1 MTARSFGALLK
12 QYRLAAGLSQEA
24 LAERASIST
33 RAISDL
39 ERGINRT
46 PRFDTLEALLQ
57 VLALSEE
64 RREAFIASA
73 RSATVTDTSPTN
85 PLYVLPLPPT
95 QLVGREQEMTRV
107 TTLLRG
113 DRTRLL
119 TIVGPAGVG
128 KTHLALETAH
138 RLRSDYKD
146 GVIFVSLAATSDA
159 RLVPSLMAQTL
170 KLRESAGS
178 SPSQQIADFLAEK
191 HLLLVVDNFEQ
202 VIDAASGMAEFL
214 QSCPHVRI
222 LVTSRTPLRLRGE
235 HELLLS
241 PLPVE
246 VAVALFLQRVQAIRP
261 EVAAEGPVVTAICER
276 LDCLPLAIELAAAQL
291 KVLSLPQL
299 LEQLQRSLPL
309 LQSGARDLPERQQT
323 MEAAIAWS
331 YDLLTPPARQLLRI
345 ASVCEGGCTA
355 DALDFLGTEDALVAT
370 DLLTHLRELVEA
382 SLMQSEMVEGATM
395 RFHLLKLVQE
405 YVQNQLSRAG
415 QEAAYR
421 WRHVEYFTHLVERA
435 ITPGSR
441 QEWIELEQPNLR
453 AALHWAYEQGKA
465 RPGLRL
471 IAACA
476 AYWMRRGQMREGDL
490 WLSKLLALDSQTTGE
505 DKASAS
511 VRLAALYCAGGIAR
525 HLGEPER
532 SEAIAREA
540 LLLGE
545 QTDDHVGMSNALA
558 LLGHLAQ
565 ARSNIEEAASCFEQS
580 YQQARFGGT
589 GDDGGSLGR
598 ARDNLAMVAR
608 ARGNF
613 VRARALLEE
622 SLAECRR
629 ANFTW
634 GVAYT
639 SVLLGHIARDQQQY
653 AVARTCYRE
662 CLHIY
667 RTIGNL
673 TSLASCFEG
682 IAALSSAEGDH
693 EQAIRLCAQ
702 ATTLRVKA
710 QTPLP
715 TAEQQIFDKV
725 ITLARSRFAEPLFTA
740 TWQRGAALTVEESIV
755 LALSR
760 LDEP

>member
-1 MTARSFGALLK
+1 M
-12 QYRLAAGLSQEA
+12 AAGLSQEA

-46 PRFDTLEALLQ
+46 PRSDTLEALLQ
-57 VLALSEE
+57 VLALSVE

-73 RSATVTDTSPTN
+73 RSAMMTDIAPAN

-95 QLVGREQEMTRV
+95 QLLGREPEMARV
-107 TTLLRG
+107 MTLLRG

-128 KTHLALETAH
+128 KTHLVLEIAH

-159 RLVPSLMAQTL
+159 RLVLPLVAQTL
-170 KLRESAGS
+170 KLRESAAS
-178 SPSQQIADFLAEK
+178 SPPQRVADFLAEK

-202 VIDAASGMAEFL
+202 VIEAASGMTELL

-222 LVTSRTPLRLRGE
+222 LVTSRMPLRLRGE
-235 HELLLS
+235 QELLLS

-246 VAVALFLQRVQAIRP
+246 VAVTLFRQRVQAVRP
-261 EVAAEGPVVTAICER
+261 DIAAESPIVTTICER

-309 LQSGARDLPERQQT
+309 LQSGARDLPERQRT

-331 YDLLTPPARQLLRI
+331 DDLLTSSARQLLRI
-345 ASVCEGGCTA
+345 ASVCEGGCTV
-355 DALDFLGTEDALVAT
+355 DALAFLSAEDAPVAT
-370 DLLTHLRELVEA
+370 GLLMHLRELVEA
-382 SLMQSEMVEGATM
+382 SLMQSEMVEEATM

-405 YVQNQLSRAG
+405 YAQNQLSRTG

-421 WRHVEYFTHLVERA
+421 WRHVAYFTSLVERA

-441 QEWIELEQPNLR
+441 QEWIEPEQPNLR
-453 AALHWAYEQGKA
+453 AALHWAYEQEKA
-465 RPGLRL
+465 QTGLRL

-476 AYWMRRGQMREGDL
+476 AYWIRRGQMREGDL
-490 WLSKLLALDSQTTGE
+490 WLAKMLTLDSQAIGDE
-505 DKASAS
+505 RASAS

-525 HLGEPER
+525 HLGQLER
-532 SEAIAREA
+532 SAAIAREA

-565 ARSNIEEAASCFEQS
+565 ARGNIEEAASHFEQS

-598 ARDNLAMVAR
+598 ARDNLAMIAR
-608 ARGNF
+608 AQGNF
-613 VRARALLEE
+613 AHARTLLEE

-629 ANFTW
+629 NNFSW

-639 SVLLGHIARDQQQY
+639 SALLGHIARDQQQY
-653 AVARTCYRE
+653 AFARACYRE

-667 RTIGNL
+667 RSIGNL
-673 TSLASCFEG
+673 TSLASCLEG
-682 IAALSSAEGDH
+682 IAALSSAEGNH
-693 EQAIRLCAQ
+693 KKAISLCAQ
-702 ATTLRVKA
+702 AAILRVKA
-710 QTPLP
+710 QTPLS
-715 TAEQQIFDKV
+715 TAEQQAFDT
-725 ITLARSRFAEPLFTA
+725 IIALARSHLAEPLFA
-740 TWQRGAALTVEESIV
+740 AAWQRGAELMVEEGIV
-755 LALSR
+755 LALEG
-760 LDEP
+760 LGEP